1 MFAKECLLYNL
12 PQDYIDNL
20 KNNPLKEMTDIQ
32 KVRQILE
39 SLFFTKTFPAAFDLQ
54 TKKIHFYVRF
64 DDAKN
69 FALDNTAG
77 ITLADI
83 QNTTN
88 QSVFDQFE
96 NKERDLTPDVILMN
110 FNFPYLRKHVMID
123 CEETSLSDTSSFTVV
138 ALGGN

>member
-1 MFAKECLLYNL
+1 ML
-12 PQDYIDNL
+12 
-20 KNNPLKEMTDIQ
+20 
-32 KVRQILE
+32 
-39 SLFFTKTFPAAFDLQ
+39 
-54 TKKIHFYVRF
+54 TKKIHFYARF

-69 FALDNTAG
+69 FALDNTVG

-88 QSVFDQFE
+88 QSVFDEYE

-110 FNFPYLRKHVMID
+110 FNFPYLRKNVMID

-138 ALGGN
+138 ALGRDQNSGYY